1 MADDATPSPFDGM
14 PEEFRRMLEQLTGPG
29 GPLEGLQKALG
40 EGGSGEGGLAGLLG
54 GLGGAG
60 GLAGLGGL
68 HGPAGGAGGAARGP
82 VDWRIARQAALQAIG
97 TEDRSASD
105 EERGRAEEALR
116 IAELWLDGSS
126 LPAPPDAGRIQVAAR
141 GDWVD
146 AALVA
151 MRPLV
156 EPVAA
161 ASTDTMADLAR
172 QQMQDLDLEAMG
184 LGPLAGMLGGM
195 DPAQLLRPVGATLAG
210 LQAGQVLGELAG
222 NLLHG
227 TELGIPTGPR
237 STALFVAP
245 NIAETF
251 GGWEL
256 DETEVMV
263 VLALH
268 EAANRRLFHAVAW
281 LESHVHELVA
291 TFAEGTEVDVDQLR
305 RMTEELMLGV
315 DPSDPEQ
322 LQEAMQSAAQLRLT
336 PTSAQQRVLGRIQGV
351 TALVGA
357 WTRREVA
364 EAAADRLPARARIEE
379 VLHRRRATRADGDQL
394 LASLLGLDITH
405 DDPTLG
411 DDFVRVV
418 VDELGDRGLH
428 EAIGHPENLPD
439 LDELRDPAA
448 WLRRV
453 RGDGDVPD
461 DPAALLDGLGEAPV
475 EDSADDRIAAARAER
490 ETTDDPTD
498 DADDAD
504 DGDDAGDPD
513 DGDDAGD
520 PDDADDASDPDGG
533 GDADDPDGA
542 DDPDDAED

>member
-1 MADDATPSPFDGM
+1 MDDDTNPSPFDGM
-14 PEEFRRMLEQLTGPG
+14 PEEFRRMLEQLMGEG
-29 GPLEGLQKALG
+29 GPLEGMQGALG
-40 EGGSGEGGLAGLLG
+40 EGGSQAGGLAGLLG
-54 GLGGAG
+54 GIGGLPGMGGLSGGGA
-60 GLAGLGGL
+60 
-68 HGPAGGAGGAARGP
+68 PQGP
-82 VDWRIARQAALQAIG
+82 VDWRIARRAALQAIG
-97 TEDRSASD
+97 TDDRSPTHD
-105 EERGRAEEALR
+105 ERGRAEEALR

-126 LPAPPDAGRIQVAAR
+126 LPAPPDAGRIQVAGR
-141 GDWVD
+141 SDWVD

-184 LGPLAGMLGGM
+184 LGPLAGLLGDV
-195 DPAQLLRPVGATLAG
+195 DPAQLLQPVGATLAG

-251 GGWEL
+251 SGWEL
-256 DETEVMV
+256 DDTEVMV

-281 LESHVHELVA
+281 LEAHVHELVA
-291 TFAEGTEVDVDQLR
+291 TFAEGTEVDPDQLR
-305 RMTEELMLGV
+305 RMTEDLMLGV

-322 LQEAMQSAAQLRLT
+322 LQEAMQSASQLRLT
-336 PTSAQQRVLGRIQGV
+336 PTPDQQRVLGRIQGV

-364 EAAADRLPARARIEE
+364 EAAADRLPSRVRIEE

-411 DDFVRVV
+411 DEFVAVV
-418 VDELGDRGLH
+418 VDELGARGLH

-439 LDELRDPAA
+439 LDELRDPTA
-448 WLRRV
+448 WLSRV
-453 RGDGDVPD
+453 GGQGDVPD
-461 DPAALLDGLGEAPV
+461 DPAALLDGDAALGDAPV
-475 EDSADDRIAAARAER
+475 EGSAEDRIAAARAER
-490 ETTDDPTD
+490 DGEGEEDGDATDEEEDATDD
-498 DADDAD
+498 
-504 DGDDAGDPD
+504 
-513 DGDDAGD
+513 
-520 PDDADDASDPDGG
+520 G
-533 GDADDPDGA
+533 GDGSAPGRGPDPAG
-542 DDPDDAED
+542 

>member
-1 MADDATPSPFDGM
+1 MTDDATPSPFDGM

-29 GPLEGLQKALG
+29 GPLE
-40 EGGSGEGGLAGLLG
+40 SLAGGGTLDLG
-54 GLGGAG
+54 ALQGLG
-60 GLAGLGGL
+60 GLAGLGGR
-68 HGPAGGAGGAARGP
+68 AGGVPEGP
-82 VDWRIARQAALQAIG
+82 VDWRIARRAAQQALGDQ
-97 TEDRSASD
+97 DRSPTSD
-105 EERGRAEEALR
+105 EVRTAEEALR

-141 GDWVD
+141 GDWID

-161 ASTDTMADLAR
+161 ASTATMADLAR
-172 QQMQDLDLEAMG
+172 QQLDEVDLDAMG
-184 LGPLAGMLGGM
+184 LGPLAGLLGGM
-195 DPAQLLRPVGATLAG
+195 DPGQLLRPVGATLAG

-222 NLLHG
+222 SLLHG

-245 NIAETF
+245 NIAATF
-251 GGWEL
+251 GDWEL
-256 DETEVMV
+256 DETEVMI

-268 EAANRRLFHAVAW
+268 EAANRRLFHAVTW
-281 LESHVHELVA
+281 LEGHVHDLVA
-291 TFAEGTEVDVDQLR
+291 TFAAGTEVDADQLR
-305 RMTEELMLGV
+305 RMTDELLQGV

-322 LQEAMQSAAQLRLT
+322 LQQAMQSAAGLRLT
-336 PTSAQQRVLGRIQGV
+336 PTPEQERVLARIQGV

-364 EAAADRLPARARIEE
+364 RAAADRLPARARIEE

-394 LASLLGLDITH
+394 LATLLGLDITH

-411 DDFVRVV
+411 DEFVAAVTDR
-418 VDELGDRGLH
+418 LGDRALH

-439 LDELRDPAA
+439 LDELRDPQA
-448 WLRRV
+448 WLDRV
-453 RGDGDVPD
+453 HGGTQVPD

-475 EDSADDRIAAARAER
+475 EGTAEDRIAAAREER
-490 ETTDDPTD
+490 EEREDDDP
-498 DADDAD
+498 
-504 DGDDAGDPD
+504 AGD
-513 DGDDAGD
+513 
-520 PDDADDASDPDGG
+520 
-533 GDADDPDGA
+533 
-542 DDPDDAED
+542 

>member
-1 MADDATPSPFDGM
+1 MTDDLTPSPFDGM

-29 GPLEGLQKALG
+29 GPLEALAGGGMPDLGALSGL
-40 EGGSGEGGLAGLLG
+40 GGLAGMG
-54 GLGGAG
+54 GLGAG
-60 GLAGLGGL
+60 T
-68 HGPAGGAGGAARGP
+68 PEGP
-82 VDWRIARQAALQAIG
+82 VDWRIARQAAQQALG
-97 TEDRSASD
+97 SDDRSPTAA
-105 EERGRAEEALR
+105 EVRAAEEALQ

-126 LPAPPDAGRIQVAAR
+126 LPAPPDAGRVLVAAR
-141 GDWVD
+141 GDWID

-172 QQMQDLDLEAMG
+172 QQMEDVDLEAMG
-184 LGPLAGMLGGM
+184 LGPLAGLLGGL
-195 DPAQLLRPVGATLAG
+195 DPSQLLRPVGATLAG

-245 NIAETF
+245 NIAATF
-251 GGWEL
+251 GDWEV
-256 DETEVMV
+256 DETEVMI

-268 EAANRRLFHAVAW
+268 EAANRRLFHAVTW
-281 LESHVHELVA
+281 LEGHVHELVA
-291 TFAEGTEVDVDQLR
+291 TFAAGTEVDVDQLQ
-305 RMTEELMLGV
+305 RMTEELLHGI

-322 LQEAMQSAAQLRLT
+322 LQEAMQAAAGLRLT
-336 PTSAQQRVLGRIQGV
+336 PTAEQERVLARIQGV

-357 WTRREVA
+357 WTRREV
-364 EAAADRLPARARIEE
+364 ERAAADRLPGRARIEE

-394 LASLLGLDITH
+394 LATLLGLDITH

-411 DDFVRVV
+411 DDFVAAVTA
-418 VDELGDRGLH
+418 ELGDRALH

-439 LDELRDPAA
+439 LDELRDPQA
-448 WLRRV
+448 WLARV
-453 RGDGDVPD
+453 HGGSQVPD

-475 EDSADDRIAAARAER
+475 EDSAEDRMAAARDER
-490 ETTDDPTD
+490 
-498 DADDAD
+498 DAD
-504 DGDDAGDPD
+504 DPD
-513 DGDDAGD
+513 DGDT
-520 PDDADDASDPDGG
+520 AD
-533 GDADDPDGA
+533 
-542 DDPDDAED
+542 

>member
-1 MADDATPSPFDGM
+1 MTDDITPSPFEGM
-14 PEEFRRMLEQLTGPG
+14 PDEFRRMLEQLTGPG
-29 GPLEGLQKALG
+29 GPLEGGLPVGGLSGLGALG
-40 EGGSGEGGLAGLLG
+40 GNA
-54 GLGGAG
+54 
-60 GLAGLGGL
+60 
-68 HGPAGGAGGAARGP
+68 PDGP
-82 VDWRIARQAALQAIG
+82 VDWRIARQAALQGAG
-97 TEDRSASD
+97 EGDRSPTDA
-105 EERGRAEEALR
+105 ERDRAQEALR
-116 IAELWLDGSS
+116 IAELWLDASS
-126 LPAPPDAGRIQVAAR
+126 LPAPPDAGRILVGGR

-161 ASTDTMADLAR
+161 ASTATMAELAR
-172 QQMQDLDLEAMG
+172 DQLADVDLEAMG
-184 LGPLAGMLGGM
+184 LGPLAGLLGGV
-195 DPAQLLRPVGATLAG
+195 DPAELLKPVGATLAG
-210 LQAGQVLGELAG
+210 LQAGQVLGELAQ

-268 EAANRRLFHAVAW
+268 EAANRRLFHTVTW
-281 LESHVHELVA
+281 LEGHVHDLVA
-291 TFAEGTEVDVDQLR
+291 TFAEGTEVDPDQLR
-305 RMTEELMLGV
+305 RMTEELLQGV

-322 LQEAMQSAAQLRLT
+322 LQSAMQSAGQLRLT
-336 PTSAQQRVLGRIQGV
+336 PTAAQERVLGRIQGV

-364 EAAADRLPARARIEE
+364 DAAADRLPARARIEE
-379 VLHRRRATRADGDQL
+379 VLHRRRATRGDGDQL

-411 DDFVRVV
+411 DEFVDVV
-418 VDELGDRGLH
+418 TAALGDRGLH

-439 LDELRDPAA
+439 LAELRDPQA
-448 WLRRV
+448 WLDRV
-453 RGDGDVPD
+453 TGGEGADQVPD

-475 EDSADDRIAAARAER
+475 EASAEDRIAAAAAER
-490 ETTDDPTD
+490 DATTGTDDDERGPDPGTGD
-498 DADDAD
+498 DTGGTPEADDAD
-504 DGDDAGDPD
+504 DD
-513 DGDDAGD
+513 
-520 PDDADDASDPDGG
+520 
-533 GDADDPDGA
+533 
-542 DDPDDAED
+542 